1 VTLQRVV
8 PASKRVCWFCELSSS
23 SIEQPAI
30 ITLPAALTPSSWFVQ
45 QRTSAGWRLTSA
57 APDLL
62 FSAGEDWPRYKFA
75 VQVFIGE
82 QRGEGCR

>member
-1 VTLQRVV
+1 MLVLRTKQQLDIKQRQQLSCLLLLY
-8 PASKRVCWFCELSSS
+8 PSSS
-23 SIEQPAI
+23 SVLQA
-30 ITLPAALTPSSWFVQ
+30 Q
-45 QRTSAGWRLTSA
+45 QQHTSTGWRLTSA

-62 FSAGEDWPRYKFA
+62 FAAGEDWPRYKFA